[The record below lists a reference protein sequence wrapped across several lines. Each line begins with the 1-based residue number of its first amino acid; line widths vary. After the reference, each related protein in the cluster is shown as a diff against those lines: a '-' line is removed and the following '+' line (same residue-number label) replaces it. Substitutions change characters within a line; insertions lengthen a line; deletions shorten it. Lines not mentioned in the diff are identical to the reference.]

1 MIIPAFKEY
10 LKSEVILA
18 QARAEGL
25 KFVIFRPAGLKNG
38 SAKRQYGHS
47 FDTTG
52 LDKEDLPLRHAKK
65 SISREDVAEE
75 ILRVATLPESE
86 RLKWHGHEVYLVAIK
101 KVPREFTLP
110 KTHHSPLASSKP
122 FV

>member
-25 KFVIFRPAGLKNG
+25 KFVIFRPAGSING
-38 SAKRQYGHS
+38 PAKRQYGYS

-65 SISREDVAEE
+65 SISREDVAEK

-86 RLKWHGHEVYLVAIK
+86 RLKWHGHGVYLVDMK
-101 KVPREFTLP
+101 KVPREFNLP
-110 KTHHSPLASSKP
+110 KTAS
-122 FV
+122 